1 MDIFVLEFLTSIC
14 ICTILNTSEEQ
25 QLPSDSCKQEVPH
38 DPMDYGSVPAVLD
51 LCDLGKSHDFEYT
64 VNSYNKTRQIT
75 HTTLDTGG
83 KEVISV

>member
-1 MDIFVLEFLTSIC
+1 
-14 ICTILNTSEEQ
+14 
-25 QLPSDSCKQEVPH
+25 
-38 DPMDYGSVPAVLD
+38 MDYGSVPAVLD